1 MPVEI
6 AEHHKLAF
14 LMHVL
19 NQLLAVI
26 DRRLKCF
33 RRKFPAPVEVAT
45 RQRASVV
52 AVDNTVRVQH
62 GNNLEHKVVPEDLSI
77 EAGSHEVVD
86 DALHHPAGVCLSG
99 VDASSDDNALAQL

>member
-52 AVDNTVRVQH
+52 AVDNTVRVKH
-62 GNNLEHKVVPEDLSI
+62 GYYLEYEILTEKACLYVVWIGQE
-77 EAGSHEVVD
+77 E
-86 DALHHPAGVCLSG
+86 
-99 VDASSDDNALAQL
+99 